1 MNVLKSVG
9 RWMKNRTKTVSGE
22 PWIQPGTISSVGDA
36 IACAHV
42 KSLKQAI
49 IYTLFDYNIKLFK
62 LVMKFLYS
70 SVIVC

>member
-1 MNVLKSVG
+1 MKIVKHLDNVNVKLFLENHGFKLAQSA
-9 RWMKNRTKTVSGE
+9 
-22 PWIQPGTISSVGDA
+22 DA

-42 KSLKQAI
+42 KSL
-49 IYTLFDYNIKLFK
+49 YTLFDYNIQLFK